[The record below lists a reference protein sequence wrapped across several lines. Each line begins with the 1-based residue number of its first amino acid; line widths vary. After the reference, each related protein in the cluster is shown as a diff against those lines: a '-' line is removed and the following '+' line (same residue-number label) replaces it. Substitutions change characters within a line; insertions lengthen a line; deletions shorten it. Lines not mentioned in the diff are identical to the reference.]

1 MLKTFLAKEL
11 NLLLLWL
18 LIGFFAG
25 FVYSLELLGIS
36 DFGSLLVASR
46 MRSLHISQML
56 YGFFPLVLSIL
67 PFALFDRDKI
77 LDTSIITNLKR
88 YLIVWNIFL
97 LFMSVT
103 ILFGNMRGLP
113 FYDFAYWLNFILAF
127 SGIFYIIA
135 IFLALKNY
143 KNDRPL
149 WVNIS
154 LVVVITAPLLLV
166 FLMNPSYGQVEK
178 TLIGPHGDNT
188 LGMSFALIPLYY
200 LLIKLNSA
208 KEFIPKRHILW
219 IIPFAGYI
227 ISLIIRNFFHTLT
240 YNEEWFFQY
249 LTLLYIPLL
258 YTWLKDSGVS
268 FKTNPYLII
277 SILAFIFVDIEGNIL
292 FIPQIR
298 WPIHRNDLIIAHA
311 HIAMGIGVAF
321 MAMSILHH
329 LLPKLFDKKV
339 AILWTIL
346 IGFIG
351 FVLSLS
357 GLSEAGIID
366 VNIKYFWAARAF
378 FGFLIICLVCFILFK
393 NLNIRIDSKLKLYH
407 LIGFASDAMGGILL
421 ILIGNLLF
429 AQLGFKFTGSWEYV
443 VFAFMIGTGTI
454 HYFGLFEESETLAN
468 TSAIIRLL
476 VASMFIALFTTK
488 HIDGIGV
495 LVGIYDAFFAFIY
508 LLFLKDKK

>member
-67 PFALFDRDKI
+67 PFALFDKDKI
-77 LDTSIITNLKR
+77 LDKAIMANLKR
-88 YLIVWNIFL
+88 YLIVWNLFL
-97 LFMSVT
+97 LFMSIT

-127 SGIFYIIA
+127 SGIFYIAA

-154 LVVVITAPLLLV
+154 LIVVITAPLLLI

-200 LLIKLNSA
+200 LLIKLNA
-208 KEFIPKRHILW
+208 QKEFAPRRHILW
-219 IIPFAGYI
+219 FIPFAGYG

-258 YTWLKDSGVS
+258 YTWHKDSGVN
-268 FKTNPYLII
+268 FKINPYLII

-292 FIPQIR
+292 FVPQIR
-298 WPIHRNDLIIAHA
+298 WPVHRNDLVIAHA
-311 HIAMGIGVAF
+311 HIAMGLSIAF
-321 MAMSILHH
+321 MAMSILHY

-339 AILWTIL
+339 AVFWTIL
-346 IGFIG
+346 ISFIG
-351 FVLSLS
+351 LVLSLA

-366 VNIKYFWAARAF
+366 INIKYFWMARAF
-378 FGFLIICLVCFILFK
+378 FGFLIICLVGFVLFK
-393 NLNIRIDSKLKLYH
+393 NLGIKIDSKLKLYH
-407 LIGFASDAMGGILL
+407 LSGFASDALGGILL
-421 ILIGNLLF
+421 ILIGSWLF
-429 AQLGFKFTGSWEYV
+429 AQLGFKFTGGWEYI
-443 VFAFMIGTGTI
+443 VFAFMVGTGVI

-468 TSAIIRLL
+468 ISAVIRVL
-476 VASMFIALFTTK
+476 VASMFISLYTTQ
-488 HIDGIGV
+488 HIDGIGL
-495 LVGIYDAFFAFIY
+495 LVGIYDAFYASIY
-508 LLFLKDKK
+508 WLLLKGEK